1 MDTLLTLAFDN
12 ISSKNTDK
20 IRKGLKQIEG
30 LLAQICLD
38 RTHSQSQSHSQP
50 HSSSDSASQAQSSPI
65 KSLAA
70 LHLDPAYFEFHRLQQ
85 SFEYNLASR
94 LVDTLDRLLGL
105 HKSPQVDALL
115 LSTLT
120 VLHGTLLLHP
130 PSRHLFSRET
140 SMLALLDLLDP
151 AAPAAVLEAAVLTL
165 VSALLGAPRCA
176 RAFEAADGLRT
187 VASLFRSS
195 QCPTNVRMKIV
206 EFLYFY
212 LMPEPSENVAR
223 PSSADA
229 MARAF
234 GGGGYGTAATS
245 VSVAT
250 TTATPTPTA
259 GEGEMSA
266 LILPMPTPTPG
277 KGYSQGGPSFVI
289 AKDDTL
295 TRSTEDKQRLLG
307 KYLSNVADLVQDLR
321 ESGSLPDILD
331 GGGMSVSVF

>member
-1 MDTLLTLAFDN
+1 MVPQQQQQQQGALAVMDTLLTLSFDN
-12 ISSKNTDK
+12 ISSKNPDK

-30 LLAQICLD
+30 LLAQICLT
-38 RTHSQSQSHSQP
+38 RTSPHQASSHTLNSP
-50 HSSSDSASQAQSSPI
+50 ASPI

-70 LHLDPAYFEFHRLQQ
+70 LHTDPAYVEFHRLQQ

-105 HKSPQVDALL
+105 HNSPQTDALL
-115 LSTLT
+115 LATLT

-151 AAPAAVLEAAVLTL
+151 ATPQAVLEAAVLTL
-165 VSALLGAPRCA
+165 VSALLDSPRCA

-187 VASLFRSS
+187 VASLFRSKA
-195 QCPTNVRMKIV
+195 CPTDVRMKIV

-212 LMPEPSENVAR
+212 LMPEPVPPVSR

-229 MARAF
+229 MAQAF
-234 GGGGYGTAATS
+234 GAAGTLARLPPASLSSMTS
-245 VSVAT
+245 LAHARTQSASST
-250 TTATPTPTA
+250 LAS
-259 GEGEMSA
+259 EGA
-266 LILPMPTPTPG
+266 
-277 KGYSQGGPSFVI
+277 SFVI

-295 TRSTEDKQRLLG
+295 TRSTEDKQRMLG

-321 ESGSLPDILD
+321 EAGSLPESGSAD
-331 GGGMSVSVF
+331 SVAVF